1 MKKEDNFGITLIAL
15 VITIIVLLILAGIT
29 IAILTG
35 DNGILT
41 KATESSETSER
52 EKTRERIGL
61 SVQAANI
68 EGRGQLE
75 YNNLNEELKK
85 EFGEDNYKILNVGK
99 GYLII
104 VDNVQYKIDAD
115 GKVEEGKEI
124 GKSNIEYAGDL
135 SKGRTYD
142 GTTEET
148 AYRINCIEDLVEWSN
163 KYSKYNSSY
172 MELEKTLDFESI
184 ESYNDCTAITTDING
199 NGQLEPLI
207 QELTTGTGFKPIG
220 SFGGNFDGKN
230 NEIRNLYE
238 NRTGNAGLFAYAGG
252 SSIIFDLGVTG
263 EITKTVVHTYGG
275 AGGIAGAGNP
285 VLKNCYSKC
294 TVKSVDYAGGLIGH
308 GGVNSANKIYNCYNL
323 GNVEATG
330 AAGGIIGKNYG
341 DGCDLKVY
349 NCYNTGTVK
358 SVGSAGGISGDLNGR
373 TTMTNCYNSGIIIGE
388 YSGGISGYCVIGY
401 IYNCFNVGN
410 IKSTSTEDVK
420 AAGLICHFRA
430 FNKSNLEQTYYLN
443 NVEVAVARNQW
454 SNTLN
459 YKGNAKDEAYMCSQ
473 EFVDTLNNYV
483 DSYESDEKVT
493 LLKWKYNEGNY
504 PTFE

>member
-1 MKKEDNFGITLIAL
+1 MKKTKKDEIGITIIAL
-15 VITIIVLLILAGIT
+15 VIAIIILLILAGIT

-163 KYSKYNSSY
+163 NYSKYNSSY
-172 MELEKTLDFESI
+172 MELEKTLDFENT

-207 QELTTGTGFKPIG
+207 QELTTGTGFNPIARFNG
-220 SFGGNFDGKN
+220 IFEGDN
-230 NEIRNLYE
+230 NEIRNIYE
-238 NRTGNAGLFAYAGG
+238 DRVGNGGLIISATEIKIYNLGITGRIKATNNAAGIISDSI
-252 SSIIFDLGVTG
+252 SSNIVNSYNKCNVKSDT
-263 EITKTVVHTYGG
+263 
-275 AGGIAGAGNP
+275 GIAGGLVGNA
-285 VLKNCYSKC
+285 S
-294 TVKSVDYAGGLIGH
+294 
-308 GGVNSANKIYNCYNL
+308 VNS
-323 GNVEATG
+323 THT
-330 AAGGIIGKNYG
+330 
-341 DGCDLKVY
+341 VY
-349 NCYNTGTVK
+349 NCYNE
-358 SVGSAGGISGDLNGR
+358 GSIEAKTYAGGIMGLCHGEGCKTYIHD
-373 TTMTNCYNSGIIIGE
+373 CYNKGKIKSE
-388 YSGGISGYCVIGY
+388 QYAGGIWGKL
-401 IYNCFNVGN
+401 NRKWF
-410 IKSTSTEDVK
+410 VK
-420 AAGLICHFRA
+420 
-430 FNKSNLEQTYYLN
+430 E
-443 NVEVAVARNQW
+443 
-454 SNTLN
+454 
-459 YKGNAKDEAYMCSQ
+459 
-473 EFVDTLNNYV
+473 
-483 DSYESDEKVT
+483 
-493 LLKWKYNEGNY
+493 LL
-504 PTFE
+504 